1 MNVEKELREILYCKQ
16 LMRDM
21 FSLSIEGIEY
31 LGKGTVYM
39 YFAVVSAHEPNG
51 FYRIDKDLDTF
62 RFEKGS
68 WVSML
73 LHCKKAN
80 LENVEY

>member
-1 MNVEKELREILYCKQ
+1 MNVEKELREILFCKQ

-21 FSLSIEGIEY
+21 FSSSIERIEY

-39 YFAVVSAHEPNG
+39 YFAVVSEHEPNV

-68 WVSML
+68 WVYAITL
-73 LHCKKAN
+73 
-80 LENVEY
+80 

>member
-1 MNVEKELREILYCKQ
+1 MDVEKELKEISYCKQ

-39 YFAVVSAHEPNG
+39 YFAVVSEHKSNV

-68 WVSML
+68 WVYVITL
-73 LHCKKAN
+73 
-80 LENVEY
+80 

>member
-1 MNVEKELREILYCKQ
+1 MDVEKELKEILYCKE

-21 FSLSIEGIEY
+21 FSLSIEGIKY
-31 LGKGTVYM
+31 IGKEKVYM
-39 YFAVVSAHEPNG
+39 YLAVISEHEPNI

-68 WVSML
+68 WVYAITL
-73 LHCKKAN
+73 
-80 LENVEY
+80 

>member
-1 MNVEKELREILYCKQ
+1 MDVEKNLKEILYCKQ

-21 FSLSIEGIEY
+21 FSLSIEGIKY
-31 LGKGTVYM
+31 IGKGTVYM
-39 YFAVVSAHEPNG
+39 YFAVVSEHEPNL

-68 WVSML
+68 WVYAITL
-73 LHCKKAN
+73 
-80 LENVEY
+80 

>member
-1 MNVEKELREILYCKQ
+1 MNVEKELREILFCKQ

-21 FSLSIEGIEY
+21 FSLSIERIEY

-39 YFAVVSAHEPNG
+39 YFAVVSEHAPNVFI

-68 WVSML
+68 WVYAITL
-73 LHCKKAN
+73 
-80 LENVEY
+80 

>member
-1 MNVEKELREILYCKQ
+1 MDIEKELKEILYCKQ

-21 FSLSIEGIEY
+21 FSLSIEGIKY

-39 YFAVVSAHEPNG
+39 YFAVVSEHKPNV

-62 RFEKGS
+62 RFEKSS
-68 WVSML
+68 WIYVITL
-73 LHCKKAN
+73 
-80 LENVEY
+80 

>member
-1 MNVEKELREILYCKQ
+1 MLKKLREILYCKQ

-21 FSLSIEGIEY
+21 FSLSIERIEY

-39 YFAVVSAHEPNG
+39 YFAVVSEHEPNV

-62 RFEKGS
+62 RFEKAPGP
-68 WVSML
+68 ML
-73 LHCKKAN
+73 LHCKN
-80 LENVEY
+80 ELRE

>member
-1 MNVEKELREILYCKQ
+1 MDVEKELKEISYCKQ

-39 YFAVVSAHEPNG
+39 YFAVVSEHKSNV

-68 WVSML
+68 WVYAITL
-73 LHCKKAN
+73 
-80 LENVEY
+80 

>member
-1 MNVEKELREILYCKQ
+1 MDVEKELKEISYCKQ

-39 YFAVVSAHEPNG
+39 YFALVSEHKPNV

-68 WVSML
+68 WVYVITL
-73 LHCKKAN
+73 
-80 LENVEY
+80 